1 MSISVNASEFCLW
14 SGEYECSS
22 AREFAAASSVQHV
35 LRRDYETRG
44 VLQLQKVG
52 PWKYAADNYTE
63 VLCCAFCEQQFYSLN
78 CPPRAGAMSEPMPT
92 CNP

>member
-1 MSISVNASEFCLW
+1 MFKC
-14 SGEYECSS
+14 
-22 AREFAAASSVQHV
+22 ARVCRCQLGAA
-35 LRRDYETRG
+35 RRDYETRG

-63 VLCCAFCEQQFYSLN
+63 VLCCAFCEQQFYTPN

-92 CNP
+92 CSP

>member
-1 MSISVNASEFCLW
+1 MNVQVRASLPLPAR
-14 SGEYECSS
+14 CSTCCVGTT
-22 AREFAAASSVQHV
+22 R
-35 LRRDYETRG
+35 TRG

-63 VLCCAFCEQQFYSLN
+63 VLCCAFCEQQFYSPN

-92 CNP
+92 CKAKPAIDGVLP